1 MKASEPSTSKASGSN
16 RAFSLPLDQSIQLS
30 SKFLRTSKS
39 RQTSLSQSPEIV
51 LQQVAKKIVPSDQ
64 EQEKMIGL
72 SQTIQREV
80 EDVLASAGIQAKVSP
95 QGSFARDT
103 WLSGEADL
111 DILARFLL
119 RLRGKEWWRRVS
131 PTFAKY
137 FWLNAE

>member
-1 MKASEPSTSKASGSN
+1 MKASEPSTSKSSGSN
-16 RAFSLPLDQSIQLS
+16 TAVSSPQDQSIQLS
-30 SKFLRTSKS
+30 LKFLRTGKS
-39 RQTSLSQSPEIV
+39 RQTSLPQSPEIV

-95 QGSFARDT
+95 QVSFARDT

-111 DILARFLL
+111 DIFARFPPTI
-119 RLRGKEWWRRVS
+119 ESEERVEKVVPPVS
-131 PTFAKY
+131 QY
-137 FWLNAE
+137 FSVY